1 VTSLMIQY
9 LRRLGRR
16 KSSRVPGVA
25 ALFSCL
31 VLATSFE
38 VVAASPGPMPVSAA
52 ANTYAIQYFPGA
64 RVHTAL
70 LRSSILASEHGAVEA
85 WYHQRSDP
93 VPYKHNP
100 HRIFGGPYGLTGVDE
115 VNLFSQDRL
124 DSGDP
129 RLHFTVFFGEEPPPE
144 TQAHVVAVRSL
155 ADGREGYPISAMNGH
170 WIHLAGVWDRQ
181 GIGGTSDT
189 VRLYVDG
196 KVVAASQTSDW
207 GTTPCAS
214 RRPAGQWRCFT
225 DVVGCNDVCANTFAV
240 DNLKLWHYAKTDYD
254 DRFSEGS
261 TSASGLLLWNKLG
274 SADEVAHSAY
284 GPNLDLFDCKDATT
298 PHFGQRCTTDV
309 AGKLAYSPGV
319 FGAAAG
325 IVNFGFCRVP
335 KLRGKALLGARKA
348 IARANCRLAKV
359 RRRYSTTVK
368 RGRVISQKPKPGA
381 VLPNGGK
388 VDLVVS
394 LGRKQ

>member
-1 VTSLMIQY
+1 MLQP
-9 LRRLGRR
+9 LRFFGRR
-16 KSSRVPGVA
+16 KSSRVAGAA
-25 ALFSCL
+25 ALFSW
-31 VLATSFE
+31 LALAMSLG
-38 VVAASPGPMPVSAA
+38 VAAVSPGPTPVSPA
-52 ANTYAIQYFPGA
+52 ANTYTIEYFPGA
-64 RVHTAL
+64 RLHTAL
-70 LRSSILASEHGAVEA
+70 LRSSILDPEHGAVEA
-85 WYHQRSDP
+85 WYRQRSDP

-129 RLHFTVFFGEEPPPE
+129 RLHFTVFFGGEPPPE
-144 TQAHVVAVRSL
+144 TQAHVVAVHSL
-155 ADGREGYPISAMNGH
+155 ADGVEGYPISALNGR
-170 WIHLAGVWDRQ
+170 WIHIAGVWDRQ

-196 KVVAASQTSDW
+196 KAVAASLASDW
-207 GTTPCAS
+207 GTTPCAG

-261 TSASGLLLWNKLG
+261 SSAPGLLLWNKLG

-284 GPNLDLFDCKDATT
+284 GPNLDLFNCKDATT

-309 AGKLAYSPGV
+309 AGKLDYSPGV

-325 IVNFGFCRVP
+325 IVNLGSCRVP
-335 KLRGKALLGARKA
+335 KLRGKALLGARQE
-348 IARANCRLAKV
+348 IARANCRLARV
-359 RRRYSTTVK
+359 RRSYSTTVK
-368 RGRVISQKPKPGA
+368 RGRVISQKPKPGK

-388 VDLVVS
+388 VELVVS